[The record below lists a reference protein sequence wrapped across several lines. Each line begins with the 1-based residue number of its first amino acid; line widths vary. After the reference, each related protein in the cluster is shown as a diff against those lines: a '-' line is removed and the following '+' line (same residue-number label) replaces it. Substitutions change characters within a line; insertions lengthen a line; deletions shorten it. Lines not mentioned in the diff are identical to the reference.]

1 MSTINKNHRR
11 SDSRF
16 QGNVNCSNFKW
27 QVFYFAEKLI
37 FTVSATEDLDDV
49 QIVQLL
55 LDYGAD
61 IDYQSDHQG
70 WFKTALM
77 VAGK

>member
-1 MSTINKNHRR
+1 M
-11 SDSRF
+11 
-16 QGNVNCSNFKW
+16 
-27 QVFYFAEKLI
+27 KLI
-37 FTVSATEDLDDV
+37 LTVSATEDLDDV

>member
-1 MSTINKNHRR
+1 MI
-11 SDSRF
+11 
-16 QGNVNCSNFKW
+16 
-27 QVFYFAEKLI
+27 LI
-37 FTVSATEDLDDV
+37 FTVAATEDLDDV
-49 QIVQLL
+49 QIVQVL

>member
-1 MSTINKNHRR
+1 M
-11 SDSRF
+11 
-16 QGNVNCSNFKW
+16 
-27 QVFYFAEKLI
+27 KLI

-61 IDYQSDHQG
+61 IDYQSSDHHG